1 MLSYKTTHA
10 IQILDLLRQS
20 KEGLSLSEIRDHFVF
35 LPSKSFISDI
45 VKKLEAGCLICN
57 ALPSGTRYYIV
68 SDLNNVTLEEL
79 TRIVDEVLILST
91 PVGFSYWQSG
101 YLKSHPRIDKVEQ
114 QLEVGITRIMRSVT
128 IGRLIN
134 LKEHK
139 IVSRQQKTIIP

>member
-45 VKKLEAGCLICN
+45 VKKLECGSLICN

-68 SDLNNVTLEEL
+68 SDLSNVTLEEL
-79 TRIVDEVLILST
+79 TRIVDEVLVLST
-91 PVGFSYWQSG
+91 PVGFSYWQPG
-101 YLKSHPRIDKVEQ
+101 YLKTHTRIDKVEQ
-114 QLEVGITRIMRSVT
+114 QMEAGISKIMRSVT

-134 LKEHK
+134 LKAQK
-139 IVSRQQKTIIP
+139 ILSIEQNTIIP